1 VTDTSLEVDAVNRAL
16 RAAAMG
22 VLLLSPVAL
31 SACSAG
37 QVAQTAEQERDK
49 VGGSAIAGDLTLRD
63 ARLVYPSTGEYAAG
77 SDARLVVAISN
88 SSQQDDTLVDIT
100 GEGFSRA
107 QLSGTSTVSAPA
119 GGASGLNV
127 PVPANSNVFIGG
139 TDGPR
144 VVLTGL
150 QDPLTAGEAL
160 DVTMSFQRAGDV
172 ELRVLVG
179 TPTRTLPRGE
189 AFDFH
194 EEEGGG
200 GSEQQLGGSSEE

>member
-1 VTDTSLEVDAVNRAL
+1 MNRAL

-49 VGGSAIAGDLTLRD
+49 VGGSAIVGDLTLRD
-63 ARLVYPSTGEYAAG
+63 ARLVYPSTGEYAVG

-88 SSQQDDTLVDIT
+88 SSQEDDTLVGIT
-100 GEGFSRA
+100 GEGFSGA

-150 QDPLTAGEAL
+150 QDPLTAGEGL
-160 DVTMSFQRAGDV
+160 DVTMSFERAGDV

-194 EEEGGG
+194 EEEAGG
-200 GSEQQLGGSSEE
+200 EAENQLGRSSDE